1 MPSLKELLQTAYKLT
16 FTQTLPTTPTTQS
29 ATVDGNWHTVV
40 SPVDG
45 YALLTT
51 TAGNPGNFEATYDNI
66 GFDSK
71 VANSQSGV
79 AIFVPIKK
87 GGNFNY
93 RITNAQGNPTVQIR
107 FFPFVGAS

>member
-1 MPSLKELLQTAYKLT
+1 MPSLNELLQTAFKLT
-16 FTQTLPTTPTTQS
+16 YTQALPTNPTTQT
-29 ATVDGNWHTVV
+29 ATVDGSWHTVV
-40 SPVDG
+40 SPCDG

>member
-1 MPSLKELLQTAYKLT
+1 MPSLNELLQTAFKLT
-16 FTQTLPTTPTTQS
+16 YIQALPTTPTTQT
-29 ATVDGNWHTVV
+29 AVVDGSWHTVV

-51 TAGNPGNFEATYDNI
+51 TSGNPGNFEATYDNI

-79 AIFVPIKK
+79 ANFVPIKK

-93 RITNAQGNPTVQIR
+93 RITNSQGSPTVQIR

>member
-1 MPSLKELLQTAYKLT
+1 MPSLKDYIRSLFKLSCN
-16 FTQTLPTTPTTQS
+16 QTLPSAPTVQT
-29 ATVDGNWHTVV
+29 AVVDGSWHSIV

-45 YALLTT
+45 YALLTI

-93 RITNAQGNPTVQIR
+93 RITNTQGNPTVQIR
-107 FFPFVGAS
+107 FFPFTGTV